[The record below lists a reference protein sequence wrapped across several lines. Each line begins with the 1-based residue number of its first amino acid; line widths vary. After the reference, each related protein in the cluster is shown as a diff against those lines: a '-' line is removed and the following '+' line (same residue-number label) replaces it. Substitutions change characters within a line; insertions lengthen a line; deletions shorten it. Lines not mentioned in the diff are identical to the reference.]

1 MNREFLA
8 NISSWYSSGE
18 QVALAMVV
26 ETWGSSP
33 RPPGALMAVS
43 AGGQIAG
50 SVSGGC
56 VEGAVV
62 AAALEVLDGGEAR
75 LLQFGVSDQEA
86 WEVGLACGG
95 SISVFVTGLPE
106 PAFQALQSVFEAERP
121 LALAAVL
128 DGPQASVGH
137 LLWTSEAESP
147 ASPREP
153 EAAARWMD
161 ANRQDMLRWT
171 APRRTSVAADPP
183 IELFINVI
191 RPADRLIIVG
201 GVHIARALAD
211 LASRIGFETIVV
223 DPRRLFAS
231 ESRFPGVDRLLQDWP
246 QTALA
251 EVGITASTAVAVLSH
266 DPKIDDPAVLA
277 ALASPAFYIGVLGS
291 RRTHAARVERLRA
304 AGTGAEALAR
314 LHAPI
319 GLNLG
324 AATPE
329 EIALAVLAEIIA
341 SKHGRQAS
349 G

>member
-8 NISSWYSSGE
+8 SISAWYSSGE
-18 QVALAMVV
+18 QVALAMVI

-43 AGGQIAG
+43 ASGQIAG

-62 AAALEVLDGGEAR
+62 ATALEVLDSSEPR

-86 WEVGLACGG
+86 WDVGLACGG
-95 SISVFVTGLPE
+95 SIAVFVTSLPE
-106 PAFQALQSVFEAERP
+106 PAFKALESGFEARQP
-121 LALAAVL
+121 FALAVVL
-128 DGPQASVGH
+128 DGPPGSSGR
-137 LLWTSEAESP
+137 LLWTTEGETPVSP
-147 ASPREP
+147 QNP
-153 EAAARWMD
+153 EAASRWMA
-161 ANRQDMLRWT
+161 ANRQEMLRWT
-171 APRRTSVAADPP
+171 APRRTLVARDPQL
-183 IELFINVI
+183 ELFINVI
-191 RPADRLIIVG
+191 RPPDRLIIVG

-211 LASRIGFETIVV
+211 LASRIGFETIVI

-231 ESRFPGVDRLLQDWP
+231 EGRFQGVDRLVQAWP
-246 QTALA
+246 QAALA

-304 AGTGAEALAR
+304 AGIGAEALAR
-314 LHAPI
+314 LRAPI
-319 GLNLG
+319 GLDLG

-329 EIALAVLAEIIA
+329 EIALAVLAEIVA
-341 SKHGRQAS
+341 RKNDH
-349 G
+349 